1 MKALVFAAGL
11 GTRLK
16 PLTDSI
22 PKALVPVGGKPLIV
36 HVVEKLKN
44 AGIDDVTV
52 NVHHFADMIADYV
65 EQQNSFGI
73 KVNLSFERELLLETG
88 GGIAHARKFLE
99 GEPFIIHNV
108 DILSNLDIDWFV
120 RQSDSTALVNLL
132 VSERETQRYLLFNES
147 MDMVGWTNVA
157 TGEVRSP
164 YVDLDVNKCRKL
176 AFAGFHLVSDRIFDV
191 FVEDEWPERFPVMD
205 FYIRECARHRIRG
218 VCADDLRMVDVGKL
232 DTLAKAEE
240 FLQSLQ

>member
-22 PKALVPVGGKPLIV
+22 PKALVPVGGKPLLY

-52 NVHHFADMIADYV
+52 NVHHFADMIAEYV
-65 EQQNSFGI
+65 TQQGNFGI
-73 KVNLSFERELLLETG
+73 NVNLSFERELLLETG

-108 DILSNLDIDWFV
+108 DILSDLDIDWFV
-120 RQSDSTALVNLL
+120 CESDSSALVNLL

-157 TGEVRSP
+157 TGEVRTP
-164 YVDLDVNKCRKL
+164 YGDLDVNKCRKL
-176 AFAGFHLVSDRIFDV
+176 AFAGFHLVSDGIFKV
-191 FVEDEWPERFPVMD
+191 FEEDSWPERFPIMD
-205 FYIRECARHRIRG
+205 FYIQECARHRIHG
-218 VCADDLRMVDVGKL
+218 VCAPSLRMVDVGKL

-240 FLQSLQ
+240 FLQSLL